1 MYFDKYLRFIS
12 SKNRSSAIR
21 VASLYRRG
29 SWKDLDLE
37 NDGFSQGSCDYTVL
51 SDFPATKRGF
61 SCLSEQFA
69 SHMFRQDRMFN
80 DVVSGLLEFFY
91 KKAVDDPSNN
101 AGILTGLASNDTAK
115 LAQAGQRASD
125 LLKSDRRMFSRL
137 MNTLHARALPDFLVE
152 VKKYLVKGDGYF
164 LFDAHPEMAKISA
177 KSRKEM
183 DEVVNPNTKHKKK
196 LKGVEAKIK
205 LLRKLTSFTV
215 HDDDKDR
222 VLNRYFIQHGK
233 MLGQLMKMLPKSRAY
248 FKEDANLV
256 KGITRSRGRSLDDNP
271 LSWVDAV
278 KSAFE
283 STDSLKRALR
293 GHIVTAYDPREGFSQ
308 RTIDEIAQNMIPAF
322 RRSSQYEEWI
332 ERLLERRNGVEIL
345 EGAISLHL
353 TPILED
359 MDEFQVQDLIN
370 DERSDFLDSY
380 T

>member
-1 MYFDKYLRFIS
+1 MYFDKYVRFIS

-21 VASLYRRG
+21 VASLYRKAWGR
-29 SWKDLDLE
+29 DLE

-69 SHMFRQDRMFN
+69 SHMFKQDRMYN
-80 DVVSGLLEFFY
+80 DVVVGLLDFFY
-91 KKAVDDPSNN
+91 KKAVDDPSKN
-101 AGILTGLASNDTAK
+101 AGILTGLASNDRAK
-115 LAQAGQRASD
+115 LAQAGQRASA
-125 LLKSDRRMFSRL
+125 LLKSDKRHFGRL
-137 MNTLHARALPDFLVE
+137 MSTLHDRALPDFLLE
-152 VKKYLVKGDGYF
+152 VKKYLTKGDGYF
-164 LFDAHPEMAKISA
+164 LFDAHPEMAKISEYT
-177 KSRKEM
+177 RKEI
-183 DEVVNPNTKHKKK
+183 DKVKNPNTKHKKK

-205 LLRKLTSFTV
+205 LLSRLTSFNI

-222 VLNRYFIQHGK
+222 VLNKYFIQHGK
-233 MLGQLMKMLPKSRAY
+233 MLGQLMKMLPKSRIY

-256 KGITRSRGRSLDDNP
+256 RGISRSRTRSLDDNP

-278 KSAFE
+278 RSAFE

-293 GHIVTAYDPREGFSQ
+293 GKIVSTYDSNEGFTQ
-308 RTIDEIAQNMIPAF
+308 RIIDIIAREMIPAF

-332 ERLLERRNGVEIL
+332 ERLLARDDGLEIL
-345 EGAISLHL
+345 EGAISLYL

-359 MDEFQVQDLIN
+359 MGYNEVQEMLN